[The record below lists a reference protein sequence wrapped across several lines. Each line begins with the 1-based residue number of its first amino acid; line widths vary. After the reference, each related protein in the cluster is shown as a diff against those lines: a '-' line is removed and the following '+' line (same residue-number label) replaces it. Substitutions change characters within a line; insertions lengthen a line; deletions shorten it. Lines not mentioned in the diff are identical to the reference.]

1 MNASAA
7 VAMILA
13 EHAAL
18 TRVLQAMHAIVTQA
32 KWRDRTPDFEPLRA
46 MLFYID
52 EFPERLHHVKESAML
67 FSRLRELDPSASAL
81 LDRLDHEHTQG
92 ECRARELQH
101 RLTAWQWLGESR
113 RDAFEHAL
121 RAYTAFYMEHM
132 RVEETEV
139 LPLAERVLG
148 DDDWRM
154 LERAFGMH
162 CDALT
167 QTRPQAQYDK
177 LFQCILAAMPNDD
190 KRRINDGQ
198 TEDRQKPDTAESTGD
213 ATPHSHR

>member
-1 MNASAA
+1 MASPAA
-7 VAMILA
+7 VTMILA

-18 TRVLQAMHAIVTQA
+18 TRVLNAMQAIVTQA
-32 KWRDRTPDFEPLRA
+32 KWQARLPDFEPLRA
-46 MLFYID
+46 MLLYID

-81 LDRLDHEHTQG
+81 LDRLDQEHAHG

-113 RDAFEHAL
+113 RDAFEQAL
-121 RAYTAFYMEHM
+121 RTYTAFYVEHM
-132 RVEETEV
+132 RVEEAEV

-148 DDDWRM
+148 EDDWRM

-177 LFQCILAAMPNDD
+177 LFQCILAAMPKDAKSPLTD
-190 KRRINDGQ
+190 A
-198 TEDRQKPDTAESTGD
+198 AESRRD
-213 ATPHSHR
+213 APPHRHR